1 MDGRR
6 QRRFEFTDPFSRGL
20 DLLRLQALVQGRS
33 AALLSGLVFVLCA
46 VGVVGTL
53 ALTTPNQT
61 LLGAARWYVAWAW
74 HDVIEG
80 EPFALELTTQRGPS
94 IWTTDRI
101 RADPW
106 HIEKG
111 TLVLNRMLM
120 ASGIALGLSTP
131 LAILIFAGAYWQGR
145 RATADRLARGREVV
159 EAAALARLVRRRG
172 APSGFRIGPVPVP
185 ETALNRNILFLG
197 TTQTGKSLSLRRWL
211 AEIERRGEMA
221 IVFDK
226 VGDFT
231 EAFYDRERGD
241 VLLNPLDRRCPP
253 WSPWAEIRDGSEAMR
268 IARSLIP
275 SVQGE
280 NNFFHAA
287 AQDLFAALLTR
298 VGRMPDRSLEK
309 LLLIAL
315 TLSRKQKAELLKG
328 SSAAKHFEGEHR
340 SGHDV
345 DATMAVFT
353 QALRFLPR
361 GSGGTTDFSIRDFI
375 ATTTAGLD
383 SETGRSRPRMKERPP
398 WLFIASNQRQ
408 LPALRPLLSVLLDA
422 VADTILSLPPNR
434 ARRIWL
440 VLDEVQSLQKLP
452 SLPPLLTECAKYG
465 ACVCVGL
472 QNMGQLRAAYGRDTA
487 ETVLSLFNTKA
498 FFRMPEP
505 ETAAWVERSIGNAVI
520 EHVHEGMR
528 YATSSTM
535 DGAQISMSRTTE
547 PIVMAGDIM
556 RQPDLHLYLM
566 LPGDWPVGRIQLA
579 FDKRRD
585 APPARSPALLR
596 RPEEET
602 IYHALE
608 AAGWSPVAAAAEAED
623 PATLSDVARATAGP
637 MDRDDAE
644 GAPED
649 PRFGTG
655 RMADGGDFGGER
667 YEKKGAPGAHG
678 ATGSATEGRHPNR
691 SERPIRR
698 MKEEREAGQGAGVE
712 SPSDVAGRG
721 GEPALAE
728 DQGRPG
734 GTIDDDFLAPTAAP
748 RRSDP
753 ANGPASDDAPL
764 LPFARDDVAPKV
776 RPQRPADS
784 N

>member
-1 MDGRR
+1 MAR
-6 QRRFEFTDPFSRGL
+6 QRNRRFEFTDPFSRGL

-33 AALLSGLVFVLCA
+33 VALLSGIVFVLC
-46 VGVVGTL
+46 VLGVVGSL
-53 ALTTPNQT
+53 ALTTTEQT
-61 LLGAARWYVAWAW
+61 LLGAGRWYLSWFW
-74 HDVIEG
+74 HDV
-80 EPFALELTTQRGPS
+80 LELDPFGLQLTSQRGEAL
-94 IWTTDRI
+94 WATDRI

-111 TLVLNRMLM
+111 AMVLNRTLM
-120 ASGIALGLSTP
+120 AAGIALGLSTP
-131 LAILIFAGAYWQGR
+131 LALFIFAGAYWQGR
-145 RATADRLARGREVV
+145 RATADRLARGQEVV
-159 EAAALARLVRRRG
+159 EAAVLARLVRRRG
-172 APSGFRIGPVPVP
+172 ARSSFRIGPVPIP
-185 ETALNRNILFLG
+185 ESALNRNVLFLG

-211 AEIERRGEMA
+211 REIERRGDMA
-221 IVFDK
+221 VVFDK

-231 EAFYDRERGD
+231 EGFFESERGD
-241 VLLNPLDRRCPP
+241 VLLNPLDRRCPH
-253 WSPWAEIRDGSEAMR
+253 WSPWAEIRDDSKAMR

-275 SVQGE
+275 SVLGE
-280 NNFFHAA
+280 NNFVHAA

-315 TLSRKQKAELLKG
+315 TMGRAQKAELLRG

-353 QALRFLPR
+353 QALRFLPK
-361 GSGGTTDFSIRDFI
+361 GSGGDADFSIRDFL
-375 ATTTAGLD
+375 AGTVADLERG
-383 SETGRSRPRMKERPP
+383 SRGRRRCAQGERPP

-434 ARRIWL
+434 DRRLWL
-440 VLDEVQSLQKLP
+440 ILDEVQSLQKLP

-579 FDKRRD
+579 FDQRRD
-585 APPARSPALLR
+585 SPPPRAPALLR
-596 RPEEET
+596 RAQDQT
-602 IYHALE
+602 IFHALE
-608 AAGWSPVAAAAEAED
+608 AAGWSPVVPSADMDD
-623 PATLSDVARATAGP
+623 PATLSNLARATAASADYGVASEGP
-637 MDRDDAE
+637 DAPSSSPARDHAALE
-644 GAPED
+644 KEE
-649 PRFGTG
+649 
-655 RMADGGDFGGER
+655 ER
-667 YEKKGAPGAHG
+667 SEKKRVTGAA
-678 ATGSATEGRHPNR
+678 
-691 SERPIRR
+691 
-698 MKEEREAGQGAGVE
+698 QGAGQAPGLE
-712 SPSDVAGRG
+712 GT
-721 GEPALAE
+721 
-728 DQGRPG
+728 QGRLSGSASRKAPAVDDASG
-734 GTIDDDFLAPTAAP
+734 GAVAPLERPPAARGAAPPADEQADFLGPLAPPP
-748 RRSDP
+748 RRKPSVSEHPDDP
-753 ANGPASDDAPL
+753 PF
-764 LPFARDDVAPKV
+764 LPFADGDVAPT
-776 RPQRPADS
+776 RPPAEPKERR
-784 N
+784 

>member
-1 MDGRR
+1 MLASRRAETVDGRR

-61 LLGAARWYVAWAW
+61 LLGAARWYLAWAW

-80 EPFALELTTQRGPS
+80 EPFALRLTTQRGPS
-94 IWTTDRI
+94 VWTTDWI

-111 TLVLNRMLM
+111 TLVLNRTLM

-131 LAILIFAGAYWQGR
+131 LALLIFAGAYWQGR

-159 EAAALARLVRRRG
+159 EAGALARLVRRRG
-172 APSGFRIGPVPVP
+172 AASGFRIGPVPVP

-231 EAFYDRERGD
+231 EALYDADRGD

-280 NNFFHAA
+280 NKFFHAA
-287 AQDLFAALLTR
+287 AQDLFAALLT
-298 VGRMPDRSLEK
+298 
-309 LLLIAL
+309 
-315 TLSRKQKAELLKG
+315 RKQKAELLKG

-361 GSGGTTDFSIRDFI
+361 GSGSTSDFSIRDFI
-375 ATTTAGLD
+375 ATTTAALD
-383 SETGRSRPRMKERPP
+383 REAGGPARRRKERPP

-452 SLPPLLTECAKYG
+452 SLPPLLTDCVKYG

-623 PATLSDVARATAGP
+623 PAMLSDVARATAGP
-637 MDRDDAE
+637 MDRDDA
-644 GAPED
+644 GSAHNGPT
-649 PRFGTG
+649 FGTG
-655 RMADGGDFGGER
+655 RIADGDDFGGKR
-667 YEKKGAPGAHG
+667 YEKKRAPGADG
-678 ATGSATEGRHPNR
+678 ATGETTEERHPNR
-691 SERPIRR
+691 SERPIGR
-698 MKEEREAGQGAGVE
+698 MKEARKAGQSAGGVR
-712 SPSDVAGRG
+712 PSDVAGRG
-721 GEPALAE
+721 GEPVPADDPARS
-728 DQGRPG
+728 DSAAA
-734 GTIDDDFLAPTAAP
+734 DDFLGPP
-748 RRSDP
+748 RSPRQPEPSIGEATD
-753 ANGPASDDAPL
+753 NAPL
-764 LPFARDDVAPKV
+764 LPFARDDVAPKA
-776 RPQRPADS
+776 RPRRPADS
-784 N
+784 T

>member
-1 MDGRR
+1 MDR
-6 QRRFEFTDPFSRGL
+6 QRNRRFEFTDPFSRGL

-33 AALLSGLVFVLCA
+33 VALLSGIVFVLCVA
-46 VGVVGTL
+46 GVIGTL
-53 ALTTPNQT
+53 ALTTTEQT
-61 LLGAARWYVAWAW
+61 LLGAGRWYLSWFW
-74 HDVIEG
+74 HDVLALD
-80 EPFALELTTQRGPS
+80 PFGLQLTTQRGETV
-94 IWTTDRI
+94 WATDRI

-111 TLVLNRMLM
+111 ALVLNRTLM

-131 LAILIFAGAYWQGR
+131 LAIFIFAGAYWQGR
-145 RATADRLARGREVV
+145 RATADRLARGQEVV
-159 EAAALARLVRRRG
+159 EAAVLARLVHRRG
-172 APSGFRIGPVPVP
+172 ATSSFRIGPVPIP
-185 ETALNRNILFLG
+185 ESALNRNVLFLG
-197 TTQTGKSLSLRRWL
+197 TTQTGKSLSLCRWL
-211 AEIERRGEMA
+211 REIERRGEMA

-226 VGDFT
+226 VSDFT
-231 EAFYDRERGD
+231 EGFFDAERGD

-253 WSPWAEIRDGSEAMR
+253 WSPWAEIRDDAEAMR

-275 SVQGE
+275 TVQGE

-287 AQDLFAALLTR
+287 AQDLFAALLNR

-315 TLSRKQKAELLKG
+315 TMGRAQKAELLRG

-353 QALRFLPR
+353 QALRFLPK
-361 GSGGTTDFSIRDFI
+361 GSGGDADFSIRDFI
-375 ATTTAGLD
+375 ATTTAALD
-383 SETGRSRPRMKERPP
+383 SEADRSRRRESERPP

-434 ARRIWL
+434 DRRLWL

-465 ACVCVGL
+465 ACVCIGL

-585 APPARSPALLR
+585 APPPSAPALLR
-596 RPEEET
+596 RAQDQT
-602 IYHALE
+602 IFHALE
-608 AAGWSPVAAAAEAED
+608 AAGWSPVVPSADMED
-623 PATLSDVARATAGP
+623 PATLSHLARATAASA
-637 MDRDDAE
+637 DRELEPEGSDAPPSSSARVAVKLE
-644 GAPED
+644 KEES
-649 PRFGTG
+649 RS
-655 RMADGGDFGGER
+655 
-667 YEKKGAPGAHG
+667 EKKNEPVVA
-678 ATGSATEGRHPNR
+678 
-691 SERPIRR
+691 
-698 MKEEREAGQGAGVE
+698 REAGRAPNSEGARRRSSGLPRRRV
-712 SPSDVAGRG
+712 
-721 GEPALAE
+721 LAE
-728 DQGRPG
+728 GDASGEEERLSADEPP
-734 GTIDDDFLAPTAAP
+734 DFLGPLASPP
-748 RRSDP
+748 RRKTMVSEPPD
-753 ANGPASDDAPL
+753 NAPF
-764 LPFARDDVAPKV
+764 LPFPDGDVAPTPPPAEPKE
-776 RPQRPADS
+776 RP
-784 N
+784 

>member
-1 MDGRR
+1 MDR
-6 QRRFEFTDPFSRGL
+6 QRNRRFEFTDPFSRGL

-33 AALLSGLVFVLCA
+33 VALLSGIVFVLCVA
-46 VGVVGTL
+46 GVIGTL
-53 ALTTPNQT
+53 ALTTTEQT
-61 LLGAARWYVAWAW
+61 LLGAGRWYLSWFW
-74 HDVIEG
+74 HDVLALD
-80 EPFALELTTQRGPS
+80 PFDLQLTTQRGDAV
-94 IWTTDRI
+94 WTTDRI

-111 TLVLNRMLM
+111 ALVLNRTLM

-131 LAILIFAGAYWQGR
+131 LAIFIFAGAYWQGR
-145 RATADRLARGREVV
+145 RATADRLARGQEVV
-159 EAAALARLVRRRG
+159 EAAMLARLVRRRG
-172 APSGFRIGPVPVP
+172 ATSSFRIGPVPIP
-185 ETALNRNILFLG
+185 ESALNRNVLFLG

-211 AEIERRGEMA
+211 REIERRGDMA

-231 EAFYDRERGD
+231 EGFFDAERGD

-253 WSPWAEIRDGSEAMR
+253 WSPWAEIRDASEAMR

-287 AQDLFAALLTR
+287 AQDLFAALLNR

-315 TLSRKQKAELLKG
+315 TMGRAQKAELLRG

-353 QALRFLPR
+353 QALRFLPK
-361 GSGGTTDFSIRDFI
+361 GSGGDADFSIRDFI
-375 ATTTAGLD
+375 ARTVAEIEEDRRARRRDTRIA
-383 SETGRSRPRMKERPP
+383 RPP

-434 ARRIWL
+434 DRHLWL

-585 APPARSPALLR
+585 APPPRAPALLR
-596 RPEEET
+596 RAQDQT
-602 IYHALE
+602 IFHALE
-608 AAGWSPVAAAAEAED
+608 AAGWSPVVPSADMED
-623 PATLSDVARATAGP
+623 PATLSHLARATAASVDCSVVP
-637 MDRDDAE
+637 EDSDASSLSRDRGHETSGVGKQGGEKKKDEVAARRAGEEPGSERTQERSSESPRRRVPAE
-644 GAPED
+644 GDAS
-649 PRFGTG
+649 G
-655 RMADGGDFGGER
+655 
-667 YEKKGAPGAHG
+667 H
-678 ATGSATEGRHPNR
+678 
-691 SERPIRR
+691 
-698 MKEEREAGQGAGVE
+698 V
-712 SPSDVAGRG
+712 
-721 GEPALAE
+721 
-728 DQGRPG
+728 GRPSG
-734 GTIDDDFLAPTAAP
+734 DAQPDFLGPLALPP
-748 RRSDP
+748 RRRQAVSEPPD
-753 ANGPASDDAPL
+753 SAPF
-764 LPFARDDVAPKV
+764 LPFADGDVAPT
-776 RPQRPADS
+776 PPPAEPKEQP
-784 N
+784 

>member
-1 MDGRR
+1 
-6 QRRFEFTDPFSRGL
+6 
-20 DLLRLQALVQGRS
+20 
-33 AALLSGLVFVLCA
+33 
-46 VGVVGTL
+46 
-53 ALTTPNQT
+53 
-61 LLGAARWYVAWAW
+61 
-74 HDVIEG
+74 
-80 EPFALELTTQRGPS
+80 
-94 IWTTDRI
+94 
-101 RADPW
+101 
-106 HIEKG
+106 
-111 TLVLNRMLM
+111 
-120 ASGIALGLSTP
+120 
-131 LAILIFAGAYWQGR
+131 
-145 RATADRLARGREVV
+145 
-159 EAAALARLVRRRG
+159 
-172 APSGFRIGPVPVP
+172 
-185 ETALNRNILFLG
+185 LG

-211 AEIERRGEMA
+211 REIERRGEMA

-231 EAFYDRERGD
+231 EGFFDPECGD
-241 VLLNPLDRRCPP
+241 VLLNPLDQRCPP

-287 AQDLFAALLTR
+287 AQDLFAALLNR

-315 TLSRKQKAELLKG
+315 TMGRAQKAELLRG

-353 QALRFLPR
+353 QALRFLPK
-361 GSGGTTDFSIRDFI
+361 GSGGDADFSIRDFI
-375 ATTTAGLD
+375 ARTVAEIERD
-383 SETGRSRPRMKERPP
+383 RPARRCDPRIARPP

-434 ARRIWL
+434 NRRLWL

-585 APPARSPALLR
+585 APPPRAPALLR
-596 RPEEET
+596 RAQDQT
-602 IYHALE
+602 IFHALE
-608 AAGWSPVAAAAEAED
+608 AAGWSPVVPSADMED
-623 PATLSDVARATAGP
+623 PATLSHLARATAASADRDVAPEDQESPPSSSACGAAKSEKEEARSEKKNEPVVARGAGRAPNSEGARRRSSGSPKSKVRAEGDASGNVGRPSGDAQPDFLGP
-637 MDRDDAE
+637 LASPSRRRPSVSDQRDDA
-644 GAPED
+644 P
-649 PRFGTG
+649 F
-655 RMADGGDFGGER
+655 
-667 YEKKGAPGAHG
+667 
-678 ATGSATEGRHPNR
+678 
-691 SERPIRR
+691 
-698 MKEEREAGQGAGVE
+698 
-712 SPSDVAGRG
+712 
-721 GEPALAE
+721 
-728 DQGRPG
+728 
-734 GTIDDDFLAPTAAP
+734 
-748 RRSDP
+748 
-753 ANGPASDDAPL
+753 
-764 LPFARDDVAPKV
+764 LPFADGDVAPT
-776 RPQRPADS
+776 RPPAEPKEQP
-784 N
+784 